1 VKALLP
7 FLKRHGATV
16 FGLVLLVAAIWVV
29 QQEFRHLSIADVMR
43 AMEAIPNSAR
53 WQGAGLTVAAY
64 LVLAAYDWL
73 GARYAGKPSSWG
85 RALVASFC
93 GYALAHNLGFA
104 AVSGAAVRY
113 RLYSAW
119 GYSTLEIGKV
129 IGFTSLTFGLGGMA
143 LGGWVLILEPE
154 VLPWLGTHLPHWAL
168 QSLAVPLFGIVL
180 SYILLSRFRRT
191 VTLFG
196 HVVELPGTTMA
207 IAQSLLATVDV
218 AVTAA
223 IFYVL
228 LPPVEGLT
236 FIRFVGIYL
245 AAYSAGIVAS
255 VPGGLG
261 VFDAAI
267 VIGLSPYMGAAEVV
281 GALLVFRLYYYIVPL
296 FISGLLFAGFE
307 LGQRRNVLSRFT
319 ALGSGA
325 MPLEVPVLSGLVAL
339 GGALLIFLGSLPVDE
354 LKEWAGYEAAIASQ
368 FAASLIGSL
377 LMVMAFGLARRLN
390 IAWGAALVLLC
401 AGAFI
406 AWLRNEAWWTWG
418 VFLLVAGVLA
428 TMRAAF
434 YRDTRIRAE
443 PLSQDILLPLAAVAI
458 SGMALALFA
467 NASRLQDDYWWEVV
481 LSQGPP
487 IQLRFAVGI
496 TVLLLLAGLVRL
508 LRPVR
513 IRPAEYDATQ
523 RSLLAA
529 LGGTLPA
536 RADGVLWGEAG
547 RAGFAFTKAGPIWI
561 GFGDPAGDA
570 RDAVSAIWRFRDLC
584 ERNGARA
591 AFVGVGPAYLR
602 VYADTG
608 LQPLP
613 DPKTPGRYVACHA
626 ELDMT
631 VLMDHCGMPA
641 EPVAGPVSG

>member
-1 VKALLP
+1 MKALLP
-7 FLKRHGATV
+7 LLKRHGATV
-16 FGLVLLVAAIWVV
+16 FGLMLLVAAIWVV
-29 QQEFRHLSIADVMR
+29 QREFRNLSLADVTR
-43 AMEAIPNSAR
+43 AMGEIPVAAL

-73 GARYAGKPSSWG
+73 GARYAGRPSSWG

-168 QSLAVPLFGIVL
+168 QSLAIPLFGVVL

-196 HVVELPGTTMA
+196 HVVELPGTSMA

-236 FIRFVGIYL
+236 FVRFVGIYL
-245 AAYSAGIVAS
+245 ASYAAGIVAS

-267 VIGLSPYMGAAEVV
+267 VIGLAPYMGAAEVV

-307 LGQRRNVLSRFT
+307 ISQRRGTLARFS

-368 FAASLIGSL
+368 FAASLVGSL

-390 IAWGAALVLLC
+390 IAWGAALVLLG

-406 AWLRNEAWWTWG
+406 TWLRNEAWWTWG
-418 VFLLVAGVLA
+418 IFLLVTAVLA
-428 TMRAAF
+428 TMRPSF
-434 YRDTRIRAE
+434 YRNSRLRAE
-443 PLSQDILLPLAAVAI
+443 PLSQEMLLPFAAVAI

-481 LSQGPP
+481 LSPGAP
-487 IQLRFAVGI
+487 IQLRFAVGV
-496 TVLLLLAGLVRL
+496 TALLLLAGLFRL
-508 LRPVR
+508 LRPAR
-513 IRPAEYDATQ
+513 IRPLPYDDTQ
-523 RSLLAA
+523 RASLTS
-529 LGGTLPA
+529 LGATLPA
-536 RADGVLWGEAG
+536 TADGVLWGEG
-547 RAGFAFTKAGPIWI
+547 GLAGFPFTKAGDIWI
-561 GFGDPAGDA
+561 GHGDPAGDM

-591 AFVGVGPAYLR
+591 AFVDVGPAYLR
-602 VYADTG
+602 IYADTG
-608 LQPLP
+608 LQTLP
-613 DPKTPGRYVACHA
+613 EPRAIGRYVALHA
-626 ELDMT
+626 ERDMQ
-631 VLMDHCGMPA
+631 VLMEHCDA
-641 EPVAGPVSG
+641 

>member
-1 VKALLP
+1 MKALLP

-16 FGLVLLVAAIWVV
+16 FGLMLLVAAIWVV
-29 QQEFRHLSIADVMR
+29 QREFRSLSMADVMR
-43 AMEAIPNSAR
+43 AMGEIPDSAR
-53 WQGAGLTVAAY
+53 WLGAGLTVVAY

-154 VLPWLGTHLPHWAL
+154 VLPWVGTHLPHWVL
-168 QSLAVPLFGIVL
+168 QSLAIPLFGIVL

-191 VTLFG
+191 VTVFG
-196 HVVELPGTTMA
+196 HVVELPGTRMA

-245 AAYSAGIVAS
+245 AAYAAGIVAS

-267 VIGLSPYMGAAEVV
+267 VIGLAPYMGPAEVI

-307 LGQRRNVLSRFT
+307 ISQRRNALSRFT

-325 MPLEVPVLSGLVAL
+325 MPLEVPVLTGLVAL

-354 LKEWAGYEAAIASQ
+354 FKEWAGYEAAIASQ
-368 FAASLIGSL
+368 FAASIVGSL

-390 IAWGAALVLLC
+390 IAWGAALVLLGM
-401 AGAFI
+401 GALI

-418 VFLLVAGVLA
+418 IFLLVAGVLA
-428 TMRAAF
+428 TMRQAF
-434 YRDTRIRAE
+434 YRDSRLRAE
-443 PLSQDILLPLAAVAI
+443 PLSQEMLLPFAAVAI
-458 SGMALALFA
+458 SGAAIALFA
-467 NASRLQDDYWWEVV
+467 NASRLQDDYWWEVA
-481 LSQGPP
+481 LTYGAP

-496 TVLLLLAGLVRL
+496 TGLLLLIGIVRL
-508 LRPVR
+508 LRPAR
-513 IRPAEYDATQ
+513 IRPAAYDGTQ
-523 RSLLAA
+523 RALLAA

-536 RADGVLWGEAG
+536 QADGVLWGEAA
-547 RAGFAFTKAGPIWI
+547 RAGFAFSKAGPIWI
-561 GFGDPAGDA
+561 GHGDPAGDA

-602 VYADTG
+602 IYADTG
-608 LQPLP
+608 LQTLP
-613 DPKTPGRYVACHA
+613 DPKSPGRFVACHA
-626 ELDMT
+626 EHDMA
-631 VLMDHCGMPA
+631 VLMDYCGGPA
-641 EPVAGPVSG
+641 ESSAAPVAG